1 MNLLAHQLLSK
12 NETEL
17 AIGNFIA
24 DAVKGKQYLNYSEG
38 IQNGILLHR
47 RIDFF
52 MDHNEITIK
61 GMKRLRADFSKYST
75 VIIDVFYD
83 HFIAKNWEVYHHLS
97 LLDFTQKQYQILLAH
112 IDQIPD
118 RLRMML
124 HYLEKE
130 NWMYEYRKIEGIEN
144 ALLGISRRIKH
155 DFQLDKSVKILIEH
169 YDEYEAEVS
178 AFMPII
184 SAKIPEWL
192 EEINSSKS

>member
-1 MNLLAHQLLSK
+1 
-12 NETEL
+12 
-17 AIGNFIA
+17 
-24 DAVKGKQYLNYSEG
+24 
-38 IQNGILLHR
+38 
-47 RIDFF
+47 
-52 MDHNEITIK
+52 
-61 GMKRLRADFSKYST
+61 
-75 VIIDVFYD
+75 
-83 HFIAKNWEVYHHLS
+83 
-97 LLDFTQKQYQILLAH
+97 
-112 IDQIPD
+112 
-118 RLRMML
+118 ML

-169 YDEYEAEVS
+169 YDEYEAEVT